1 MVGVAMGGVCI
12 GKVHKIRIALFQLS
26 SMYMYTHL
34 HTHTHT
40 HTHAHTHTST
50 PTHTHTRTHAT
61 RAAEMLCGEQ
71 TA

>member
-12 GKVHKIRIALFQLS
+12 GKCIKFV
-26 SMYMYTHL
+26 L
-34 HTHTHT
+34 HCSNCLLCTCT
-40 HTHAHTHTST
+40 HTHAHTHMHIH
-50 PTHTHTRTHAT
+50 THTHIRTHAT